1 LAYNSGH
8 RNSGEVVMRIR
19 KFVITGLLF
28 TLSTLVVAQTG
39 KKIYLDPNDSFSA
52 YFSAAMQ
59 KKKVP
64 VTVTVDPQQ
73 ADYTAQFQAKDRNG
87 SVLQS
92 VLSSLGQGNYDNRST
107 NEVSMSIIDNKS
119 KDVVFS
125 YTCSKIS
132 QYSNASSALASSVAE
147 CLAKH
152 WKDSIH

>member
-1 LAYNSGH
+1 
-8 RNSGEVVMRIR
+8 MRLR
-19 KFVITGLLF
+19 LLVITSLLF
-28 TLSTLVVAQTG
+28 ALPTITSAQAG
-39 KKIYLDPNDSFSA
+39 KKIFLDPNDSFSA
-52 YFSAAMQ
+52 YFSSAIQ

-92 VLSSLGQGNYDNRST
+92 VLNSLGQGNYDNRSV
-107 NEVSMSIIDNKS
+107 NEVSMSIIDTKS

-125 YTCSKIS
+125 YTCSKMS
-132 QYSNASSALASSVAE
+132 QYSNASSALATSVAE

-152 WKDSIH
+152 WKDSFH

>member
-1 LAYNSGH
+1 
-8 RNSGEVVMRIR
+8 MRIR
-19 KFVITGLLF
+19 SLVITGLLF
-28 TLSTLVVAQTG
+28 LLPTIVVAQQ
-39 KKIYLDPNDSFSA
+39 KKIFLDPNDSFSA
-52 YFSAAMQ
+52 YFASAIQ

-92 VLSSLGQGNYDNRST
+92 VLSSLGQGNYDNRSV
-107 NEVSMSIIDNKS
+107 NEVAMSIIDVKS

-132 QYSNASSALASSVAE
+132 QYSNASSALATSVAE